1 MQKCDFNLIEIT
13 LLRGYSPVS
22 ILHICNK
29 TPTFGE
35 DIWGTAS
42 LYFSKYT
49 DYNIEVVSKQVKNS
63 LKYISAL

>member
-13 LLRGYSPVS
+13 LLRGYSSVS
-22 ILHICNK
+22 ILHTCSK

-49 DYNIEVVSKQVKNS
+49 DY
-63 LKYISAL
+63 KYRGCL